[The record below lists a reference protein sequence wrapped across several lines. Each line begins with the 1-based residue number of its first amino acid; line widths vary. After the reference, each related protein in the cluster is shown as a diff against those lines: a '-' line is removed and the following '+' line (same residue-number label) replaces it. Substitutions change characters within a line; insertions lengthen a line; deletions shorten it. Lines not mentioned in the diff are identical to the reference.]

1 MGSPGDDQA
10 TAEIP
15 AETGPEHEGQW
26 ACPTC
31 NAWASAPFCQNC
43 GEKKPDKHDLSVSHF
58 LSHAG
63 ELFFNWD
70 SKIFRSLLLLF
81 TKPGYLAYE
90 YARGC
95 RKRYVN
101 PVQLFFITNL
111 IYFLLYPWLGWSGL
125 KTPLNVYRSK
135 LYVSYADW
143 ASRLVTHREAAK
155 GISDL
160 EFRHA
165 FDHVIDVQARSLV
178 FVMVPVFAVA
188 LWLLEYRKRRFYG
201 EHLVFSFHLYAF
213 WLITCMV
220 FLPMIAN
227 RVIIIAARHGTV
239 LPDYSVDRWLGF
251 SIILALG
258 AYLFMALR
266 RFYGDTVLSAL
277 AKAVVLSFAASYILS
292 LYRLILFLS
301 ALYST

>member
-1 MGSPGDDQA
+1 MASPGDDQA

-15 AETGPEHEGQW
+15 AETSSEHEGQW

-31 NAWASAPFCQNC
+31 SAWASASFCQNC
-43 GEKKPDKHDLSVSHF
+43 GEKRPDKHDLSVTHF

-63 ELFFNWD
+63 ELFFSWD

-81 TKPGYLAYE
+81 RKPGYLAYE

-101 PVQLFFITNL
+101 PVQVFFITNL

-143 ASRLVTHREAAK
+143 ASRLVAHREAAK

-160 EFRHA
+160 EFGHA
-165 FDHVIDVQARSLV
+165 FDHV
-178 FVMVPVFAVA
+178 M
-188 LWLLEYRKRRFYG
+188 
-201 EHLVFSFHLYAF
+201 
-213 WLITCMV
+213 TC
-220 FLPMIAN
+220 
-227 RVIIIAARHGTV
+227 RGGR
-239 LPDYSVDRWLGF
+239 
-251 SIILALG
+251 
-258 AYLFMALR
+258 
-266 RFYGDTVLSAL
+266 
-277 AKAVVLSFAASYILS
+277 
-292 LYRLILFLS
+292 
-301 ALYST
+301 